1 MERLRKI
8 RQIIYDW
15 RQSFKTEQK
24 SKKYVTS
31 RQANR
36 KFINLL
42 KGRRDVN
49 RWRQKKL
56 RRTQRFQDLHS
67 VSVNPSAPPMIVPS
81 APPMR
86 LFSNSDMPH

>member
-8 RQIIYDW
+8 RQIIYEW
-15 RQSFKTEQK
+15 RQSFKTEKQTGR
-24 SKKYVTS
+24 KYVTS

-49 RWRQKKL
+49 RWRRKKL
-56 RRTQRFQDLHS
+56 RRTQRFQDLH
-67 VSVNPSAPPMIVPS
+67 SVNPSAPPMIVPS

-86 LFSNSDMPH
+86 LFSNPDMPH